1 MLRYLIP
8 IDGEAESL
16 AAVRHVLTLVGAGLH
31 LRCVLANV
39 QPSANLYELVTAR
52 DPAVLQRVAEE
63 AGRDLLKPALK
74 LLDAAGVGAEVEI
87 VHQGDIGPALL
98 DLAERHGVDAVVM
111 GAGAAGL
118 GERMLG
124 SVTLDLVQNARMPVT
139 VVRVGD

>member
-16 AAVRHVLTLVGAGLH
+16 AAVRHVLTLVGAGLRV
-31 LRCVLANV
+31 RCVLANV

-63 AGRDLLKPALK
+63 AGRDLLKPALQ
-74 LLDAAGVGAEVEI
+74 LLDAAGVGAEVEV
-87 VHQGDIGPALL
+87 VHQGEIGPALL

-111 GAGAAGL
+111 GAGAPGL
-118 GERMLG
+118 GERVLG
-124 SVTLDLVQNARMPVT
+124 SVTLDLVQNARVPVT